1 VKQEDDPEGVSPCP
15 YCKFDIPETRL
26 ECPNCK
32 NNIPFCIASG
42 KHMVIKEWCS
52 CPACKMPAIYPD
64 FKRLLEN
71 EPVCP
76 MCEQNVPAMSITL
89 ASDPEAEFK
98 ALTALMKDS
107 GPQDGKEGENEEEGE
122 EEDEDNE

>member
-1 VKQEDDPEGVSPCP
+1 
-15 YCKFDIPETRL
+15 
-26 ECPNCK
+26 
-32 NNIPFCIASG
+32 
-42 KHMVIKEWCS
+42 MVIKEWSS
-52 CPACKMPAIYPD
+52 CPACKLPAIYPD

-98 ALTALMKDS
+98 SLTALMKDS
-107 GPQDGKEGENEEEGE
+107 GPNEANEDAEGGEGE
-122 EEDEDNE
+122 EEDEDL

>member
-1 VKQEDDPEGVSPCP
+1 M
-15 YCKFDIPETRL
+15 T
-26 ECPNCK
+26 
-32 NNIPFCIASG
+32 
-42 KHMVIKEWCS
+42 IKEWSS
-52 CPACKMPAIYPD
+52 CPACKLPAIYSD

-89 ASDPEAEFK
+89 SSEPEVEFK

-107 GPQDGKEGENEEEGE
+107 GPNEGNEEAEGEAE
-122 EEDEDNE
+122 EEDEDI

>member
-1 VKQEDDPEGVSPCP
+1 
-15 YCKFDIPETRL
+15 
-26 ECPNCK
+26 
-32 NNIPFCIASG
+32 
-42 KHMVIKEWCS
+42 MVLKEWSS

-64 FKRLLEN
+64 FKRLLEA
-71 EPVCP
+71 EPICP

-107 GPQDGKEGENEEEGE
+107 GPNDGNEEGE
-122 EEDEDNE
+122 GEEDEEDA

>member
-1 VKQEDDPEGVSPCP
+1 
-15 YCKFDIPETRL
+15 
-26 ECPNCK
+26 
-32 NNIPFCIASG
+32 
-42 KHMVIKEWCS
+42 
-52 CPACKMPAIYPD
+52 MPAIYSD

-89 ASDPEAEFK
+89 ASEPEAEFK

-107 GPQDGKEGENEEEGE
+107 GPNEANEEAEGEAE
-122 EEDEDNE
+122 EEDEDI

>member
-1 VKQEDDPEGVSPCP
+1 
-15 YCKFDIPETRL
+15 
-26 ECPNCK
+26 
-32 NNIPFCIASG
+32 
-42 KHMVIKEWCS
+42 
-52 CPACKMPAIYPD
+52 MPAIYSD

-107 GPQDGKEGENEEEGE
+107 GP
-122 EEDEDNE
+122 

>member
-1 VKQEDDPEGVSPCP
+1 M
-15 YCKFDIPETRL
+15 T
-26 ECPNCK
+26 
-32 NNIPFCIASG
+32 
-42 KHMVIKEWCS
+42 IKEWSS
-52 CPACKMPAIYPD
+52 CPACKMPAIYSD

-89 ASDPEAEFK
+89 ASEPEAEFK

-107 GPQDGKEGENEEEGE
+107 GPNEANDEAEGEAE
-122 EEDEDNE
+122 EEDEDI

>member
-1 VKQEDDPEGVSPCP
+1 M
-15 YCKFDIPETRL
+15 L
-26 ECPNCK
+26 L
-32 NNIPFCIASG
+32 
-42 KHMVIKEWCS
+42 KEWCS
-52 CPACKMPAIYPD
+52 CPACKMPANFSD

-98 ALTALMKDS
+98 ALTALMKES
-107 GPQDGKEGENEEEGE
+107 GPSDGAEDGGDGDE
-122 EEDEDNE
+122 EEDEDA